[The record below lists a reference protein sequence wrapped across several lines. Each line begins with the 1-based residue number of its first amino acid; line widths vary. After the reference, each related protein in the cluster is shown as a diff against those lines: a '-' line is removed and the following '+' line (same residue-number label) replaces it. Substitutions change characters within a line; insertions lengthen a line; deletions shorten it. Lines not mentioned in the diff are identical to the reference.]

1 MVTLRKTQVELGVQ
15 LCGGNLRGIFVE
27 RLEEDSPARGADGLV
42 PGDMILEVNG
52 ATSLSV

>member
-1 MVTLRKTQVELGVQ
+1 MVTVRKTQVELGVQ
-15 LCGGNLRGIFVE
+15 LCGGNLQGIFVE

-42 PGDMILEVNG
+42 PGDMLLEVNG